1 MSPPTERARARLS
14 ARDLAL
20 GLGILATLREGDE
33 SMARVLATF
42 AAVAP
47 RGWTRDGVRSIHE
60 SVREGKSLAAALRT
74 SPFEIPPLVIG
85 MIQAGEAGG
94 LLAES
99 VRRAATVTERTAAT
113 RAAIRGALVYPAI
126 LATAGA
132 LSVMLL
138 IGLVLP
144 RFAAIVAELGQE
156 LPSSTRFVLS
166 AGDAIRAGALPGAI
180 GLMLATIAGRRWMTR
195 RGDEGRAL
203 VHEVLLGIPMVGPLR
218 RSAAAARVTVSI
230 GALLRS
236 GVSLP
241 AALGHASRA
250 AGDAAV
256 GRRLLAARERVIG
269 GERLSSALRAT
280 DALTLGSVQLVRAG
294 EATGRLAE
302 MLEQAGKIE
311 GEWTMERVNA
321 LVRIIEP
328 ALILVFGV
336 IVATI
341 AAALLQ
347 AVYSVRPVG

>member
-1 MSPPTERARARLS
+1 LS

-33 SMARVLATF
+33 SMSRVLATF

-47 RGWTRDGVRSIHE
+47 RGWTSDGVRSIHE
-60 SVREGKSLAAALRT
+60 SVREGKTLAAALRT
-74 SPFEIPPLVIG
+74 SPFGIPPLVIG

-113 RAAIRGALVYPAI
+113 RAAIRGALVY
-126 LATAGA
+126 LAAAGA

-144 RFAAIVAELGQE
+144 RFAAIVAELGQQ
-156 LPSSTRFVLS
+156 LPSSTRFVLA
-166 AGDAIRAGALPGAI
+166 AGDAIRATALPGAI
-180 GLMLATIAGRRWMTR
+180 GLILATIAGRQWMAR
-195 RGDEGRAL
+195 RGDEGRAQ
-203 VHEVLLGIPMVGPLR
+203 VHEALLAVPVVGPLR
-218 RSAAAARVTVSI
+218 RAAAAARATVSM

-236 GVSLP
+236 GVALP

-256 GRRLLAARERVIG
+256 GRRLIAARDRVIG

-280 DALTLGSVQLVRAG
+280 DALTPGSVQLVRAG
-294 EATGRLAE
+294 EATGRVAE

-328 ALILVFGV
+328 ALILIFGA